1 MALAGATGV
10 FILTR
15 VMRRLRPRAQVVVL
29 ACLGVCIGF
38 TLFVLVQLQKF
49 SVPLGVLLMAT
60 VFAAGYFGVPI
71 FMRSL
76 NEENDQE
83 SDDESSVDPQI

>member
-1 MALAGATGV
+1 MAIAGATGV

-15 VMRRLRPRAQVVVL
+15 MMRRFSRRAQVFVL

-49 SVPLGVLLMAT
+49 SLPLGVLLMAT

-76 NEENDQE
+76 DEENDE
-83 SDDESSVDPQI
+83 EARGERSVDPRI

>member
-1 MALAGATGV
+1 MAGATGV

-15 VMRRLRPRAQVVVL
+15 LMRRLRPRAQVVVL
-29 ACLGVCIGF
+29 ACLGGVGF
-38 TLFVLVQLQKF
+38 SLFALVQLQKF
-49 SVPLGVLLMAT
+49 SLPLGVLLMAT

-76 NEENDQE
+76 
-83 SDDESSVDPQI
+83 DEDLGER